1 MANYLKAATFESTE
15 DLIAAL
21 MASKLHFD
29 ADKWKELTR
38 YIHVDESELTVWTE
52 WDDSDLAPFWGF
64 WEMADFAIDIE
75 WSEIELGTYAEDV
88 CAQHYTSTAVDGNVE
103 FPEFEFEIN
112 FNNTKL
118 DKFLAEQQGEAA

>member
-21 MASKLHFD
+21 MAAKLHFD
-29 ADKWKELTR
+29 ADKWKEFNR
-38 YIHVDESELTVWTE
+38 YILVDDSELTVWTE

-64 WEMADFAIDIE
+64 WEMSDFSINIE
-75 WSEIELGTYAEDV
+75 WSEIVLSFYEEDV
-88 CAQHYTSTAVDGNVE
+88 CTQHYTSTAVDKNVE
-103 FPEFEFEIN
+103 FPEFEFDIN
-112 FNNTKL
+112 FYKTKL